1 MVEDYE
7 LQGFEEAIWGDSSE
21 LRRYSHL
28 VPVVLDCEDNQL
40 PFGYD

>member
-1 MVEDYE
+1 MNCRA
-7 LQGFEEAIWGDSSE
+7 LKRRFGGDSSE

-40 PFGYD
+40 PSGYD